1 MVAVCPLQIGL
12 QTGHMLVRLD
22 DAPYVLGGVAEFAA
36 SNAGTEVELAD
47 GDGVILDGV
56 GKVVVAFGH
65 GSDEDSDALVG
76 VQTLD
81 VVPDAD
87 HL

>member
-1 MVAVCPLQIGL
+1 
-12 QTGHMLVRLD
+12 MLVRLD
-22 DAPYVLGGVAEFAA
+22 DAPYILSGVAEFAA

-47 GDGVILDGV
+47 GDGVVLDGV

-81 VVPDAD
+81 VIPDAD